1 MAAPRLPR
9 RPQEDAP
16 GPYYVLMC
24 LTPWFTKS
32 ASLGPPPDVDGV
44 ESWIS
49 GRYIDVPVP
58 QPLEFEVEIDEDD
71 REPEEPGQLLEMY
84 DYGVVL
90 MTERLVNALREAGVD
105 NLQAFDA
112 VIRDPRTNR
121 VVTDYKVVNVVGVIA
136 AADMGKSKLYEP
148 PDGAPLI
155 DVSFDSLAIDEKR
168 AGGQLLFR
176 LAESLS
182 AIIVHDRVKQHLL
195 ARGFDMLTFRDP
207 AKYVS

>member
-1 MAAPRLPR
+1 
-9 RPQEDAP
+9 
-16 GPYYVLMC
+16 MC
-24 LTPWFTKS
+24 FTPWFTKR
-32 ASLGPPPDVDGV
+32 ASLSAPPDVPGV

-49 GRYIDVPVP
+49 GAAIDVPVP
-58 QPLEFEVEIDEDD
+58 QPLEFEVETDEDD
-71 REPEEPGQLLEMY
+71 REPDKPGMLLEMY
-84 DYGVVL
+84 QYGVVL
-90 MTERLVNALREAGVD
+90 MTERLVNALRESGVD

-112 VIRDPRTNR
+112 LIRDPRANR

-136 AADMGKSKLYEP
+136 AADMAKSTLYEVP
-148 PDGAPLI
+148 VGPPLI
-155 DVSFDSLAIDEKR
+155 DVSFDSLVIDEKR